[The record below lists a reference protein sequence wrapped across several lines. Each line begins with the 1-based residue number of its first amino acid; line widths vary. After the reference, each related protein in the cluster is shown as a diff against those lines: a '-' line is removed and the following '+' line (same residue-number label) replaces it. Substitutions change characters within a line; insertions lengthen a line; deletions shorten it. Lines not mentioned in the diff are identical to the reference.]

1 MGAYENPVVPINRKT
16 EVWGQLAI
24 NLGNMASK
32 YITDR
37 SDKMLKAKEDE
48 EKNNLLRQKI
58 NMQMIDSKTKGLSQI
73 QPVIKTGAFLAE
85 INNAADVMRNA
96 NMQLSTRG
104 DLLPAERDGYY
115 ADISNYEST
124 IADYK
129 LIGDYIQGGLAY
141 IQNDEN
147 GAWGKNWIFTNG
159 KASEQDQEYIFWTSM
174 SGLNNEYTRD
184 VVKDKNGGLVINFK
198 DSSGKIA
205 ASKSMEQLKALAVTQ
220 TRLTSQIENE
230 NVMAAKMLDTLNI
243 TEKGVFNVANIDSAS
258 TTREST
264 TDKKSTFAT
273 QFLSETA
280 QLKITSAIQAQASAD
295 LSGTPD
301 EIEHNLRTLWNYTFK
316 NAATNPFEEWYNNK
330 DNNHEADLIRE
341 YQQSAAGVMKMAVD
355 EKGIFYK
362 TGGVTKNPAKTKKSS
377 SYRKPPPPLTEVGSL
392 KTNFGYGTGTAEAIV
407 GGQAPYNET
416 IALLETITNN
426 ETLLTTLNDLD
437 TQNEYMT
444 GKELLI
450 LGGKMDAND
459 TETAM
464 KKVAKQSGYNL
475 NSIYIPGKRKAYDAS
490 DTRLLEKMLF
500 RLNGGTAAQL
510 KAIKGHLGLLKERK
524 KTAKKDFLAGWLKD
538 NPGGDINGVAATVA
552 YRAFLNK

>member
-37 SDKMLKAKEDE
+37 SNKMLKAKEDE

-104 DLLPAERDGYY
+104 DLPPAERDGYY

-184 VVKDKNGGLVINFK
+184 VVKDENGGL
-198 DSSGKIA
+198 
-205 ASKSMEQLKALAVTQ
+205 
-220 TRLTSQIENE
+220 
-230 NVMAAKMLDTLNI
+230 VMAAKMLDTLNI

-264 TDKKSTFAT
+264 TDNKSTFAT

-316 NAATNPFEEWYNNK
+316 NAASNPFEEWYNNK

-362 TGGVTKNPAKTKKSS
+362 TGGVTKNPAKSKSPS
-377 SYRKPPPPLTEVGSL
+377 NYRKPPPPPTEVRSALPPAPAPAPPEAPKPKQTPPPPPPPEPKVFSFL
-392 KTNFGYGTGTAEAIV
+392 K
-407 GGQAPYNET
+407 P
-416 IALLETITNN
+416 
-426 ETLLTTLNDLD
+426 
-437 TQNEYMT
+437 
-444 GKELLI
+444 
-450 LGGKMDAND
+450 
-459 TETAM
+459 
-464 KKVAKQSGYNL
+464 
-475 NSIYIPGKRKAYDAS
+475 P
-490 DTRLLEKMLF
+490 
-500 RLNGGTAAQL
+500 
-510 KAIKGHLGLLKERK
+510 
-524 KTAKKDFLAGWLKD
+524 
-538 NPGGDINGVAATVA
+538 
-552 YRAFLNK
+552 